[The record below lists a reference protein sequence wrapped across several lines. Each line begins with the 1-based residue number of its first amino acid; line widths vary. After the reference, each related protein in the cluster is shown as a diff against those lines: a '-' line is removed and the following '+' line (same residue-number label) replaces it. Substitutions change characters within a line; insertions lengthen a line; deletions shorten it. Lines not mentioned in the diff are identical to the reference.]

1 MPMPNSSSATSGN
14 CACCAA
20 RPPHSRHR
28 PQDRRPAAASSGVSM
43 AADARQTIPLAA
55 AAPARLIPSMP
66 PRFRAFADHSIR
78 PDLVFRQAQVA
89 PMIGLAATDRIANGG
104 RAKTRYLST
113 SSCAGNRAAVRPP
126 FVFAIFGTVSLSRVL
141 TNSVSFSEKRI
152 GSPLCSTKN
161 CGSNTLNQMPWR

>member
-1 MPMPNSSSATSGN
+1 MFLRPADCRENASAAQFRKLDRVQYGANAPVIGPGCSGRS
-14 CACCAA
+14 CGSAHRTHHVA
-20 RPPHSRHR
+20 RPGWR
-28 PQDRRPAAASSGVSM
+28 AAS
-43 AADARQTIPLAA
+43 P
-55 AAPARLIPSMP
+55 
-66 PRFRAFADHSIR
+66 IR
-78 PDLVFRQAQVA
+78 PDLVFRHAQVA

-126 FVFAIFGTVSLSRVL
+126 FVFAILGTVSLNRVL